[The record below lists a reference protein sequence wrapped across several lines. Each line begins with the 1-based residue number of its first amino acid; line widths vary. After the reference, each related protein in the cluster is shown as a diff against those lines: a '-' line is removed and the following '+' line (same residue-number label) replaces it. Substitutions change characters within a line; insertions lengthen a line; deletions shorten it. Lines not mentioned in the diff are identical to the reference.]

1 MDKTASDELPLVR
14 PHRPG
19 LVGPLVVHL
28 ARRIRAE
35 TDCELE
41 AFNLRAR
48 HVVALTLLRT
58 LGEQSQASLAE
69 TLRMNSVNV
78 VGLLNELEAAG
89 LIQRRRFPQDR
100 RRHTVAISTT
110 GIHRLA
116 EVEEALAGA
125 EARVL
130 AALDAD
136 QLASFQQLLQIATA
150 TAATDAEEPIAVAA
164 ARKPRNP
171 AARPKR

>member
-1 MDKTASDELPLVR
+1 MDKAVSDELPLVR

-19 LVGPLVVHL
+19 LVGPLLVHL
-28 ARRIRAE
+28 TRRIRAE
-35 TDCELE
+35 ADGELE
-41 AFNLRAR
+41 AFDLRAR

-69 TLRMNSVNV
+69 TLRMNPVNV

-110 GIHRLA
+110 GIRRLA

-130 AALDAD
+130 GALDAD

-150 TAATDAEEPIAVAA
+150 TAAPDAGEPIAAAA
-164 ARKPRNP
+164 ARRPRNR
-171 AARPKR
+171 AARRNR